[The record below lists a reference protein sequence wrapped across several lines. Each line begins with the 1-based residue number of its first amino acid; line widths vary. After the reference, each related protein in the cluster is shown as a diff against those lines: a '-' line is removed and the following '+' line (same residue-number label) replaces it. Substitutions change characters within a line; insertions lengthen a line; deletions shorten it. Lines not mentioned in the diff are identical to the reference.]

1 MKALKNIIVGF
12 LVSFIG
18 SIPLGYLNI
27 IGYEVYSRS
36 GMDSLILYLFG
47 VITVEAFVIY
57 FTLIFADK
65 LAHKKKLIKAI
76 EIFSIFF
83 MLLLA
88 YTFYSQSKME
98 VSQQKDLKSYIEY
111 SPYIIGI
118 IFSGLN
124 FIQIPFW
131 TGWNLYLINSKY
143 ITAEGNLKWLYIVG
157 TLSGTFFG
165 MLLLV
170 FFLNLVTKNTDNLS
184 KYLLSHV
191 IPLVFIGLALFQTY
205 SFFRKYRTLS
215 ATKR

>member
-1 MKALKNIIVGF
+1 MKALKNVIVGF

-27 IGYEVYSRS
+27 IGFEVYTKS
-36 GMDSLILYLFG
+36 GMDSLVLYLFG

-76 EIFSIFF
+76 EIFSILF

-98 VSQQKDLKSYIEY
+98 ASQQRDLKAYIDY

-131 TGWNLYLINSKY
+131 TGWNLYLINAKY
-143 ITAEGNLKWLYIVG
+143 ITVEGNVKWLYIIG
-157 TLSGTFFG
+157 TLLGTFFG

-170 FFLNLVTKNTDNLS
+170 FFLNLVTEKTDTVS
-184 KYLLSHV
+184 KYLLSHI

-205 SFFRKYRTLS
+205 SFFRKYRNLS
-215 ATKR
+215 ATKK

>member
-27 IGYEVYSRS
+27 IGYEVYSKS
-36 GMDSLILYLFG
+36 GMNSLVLYLFG
-47 VITVEAFVIY
+47 VVTVEASVIY

-98 VSQQKDLKSYIEY
+98 VSQQNDLKTYIDY

-131 TGWNLYLINSKY
+131 TGWNLYLINAKY
-143 ITAEGNLKWLYIVG
+143 ITAEGKVKWLYVIG
-157 TLSGTFFG
+157 TLLGTFFG

-170 FFLNLVTKNTDNLS
+170 LFLNLVTEKTDSLS
-184 KYLLSHV
+184 KYLMSHI
-191 IPLVFIGLALFQTY
+191 IPMVFIGLALFQTY
-205 SFFRKYRTLS
+205 SFFRKYRKPS
-215 ATKR
+215 VTKK